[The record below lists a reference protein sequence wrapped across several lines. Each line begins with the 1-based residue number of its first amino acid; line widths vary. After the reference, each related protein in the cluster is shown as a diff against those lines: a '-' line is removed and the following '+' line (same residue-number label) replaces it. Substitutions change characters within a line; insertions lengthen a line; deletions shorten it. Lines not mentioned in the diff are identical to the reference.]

1 MRQAAFHRGYIWVA
15 LAMAIGGGFAIGS
28 HLTFILGFGFLPGRS
43 FVSFVQLHGHVQLV
57 GWSGLFVMGVSLH
70 FLPRLAAVPIARPH
84 YVAWVLWLMAW
95 GLGLRTVAQ
104 LLLPYLTDSPWFGPL
119 AWIAVVSG
127 GLEGGG
133 MLLYVG
139 LLVSTIRGSGV
150 TSARPALV
158 VLRPFLAAMLFGWVL
173 YAGLNAVLLVDMAQH
188 ARFVVHGGWNQFAT
202 HSFIGLVLLPV
213 AFALSV
219 RLLPLYLRLA
229 VPTWSVARMA
239 YIYLAGLGFQLL
251 PSAPPLFQLAPQT
264 ASACASV
271 GQLLSGGV
279 VLWFVWRLAP
289 LTHRQAPQSA
299 SRREQAGAE
308 RRAPPP
314 GVPDKGEFGRFERLV
329 YAAYVWL
336 TLAACGDII
345 NGLGGVAAAS
355 PLISK
360 DAIRHMYVFG
370 FITLLIFGMAV
381 RMLPGFFRKRRVA
394 YPGCVEATFWLG
406 NAAVVCRILLLV
418 IPATLLHAIPMG
430 LVMARIAFALS
441 GLLGLAAVLCLTL
454 NLWRTARLGQE

>member
-1 MRQAAFHRGYIWVA
+1 
-15 LAMAIGGGFAIGS
+15 
-28 HLTFILGFGFLPGRS
+28 
-43 FVSFVQLHGHVQLV
+43 
-57 GWSGLFVMGVSLH
+57 
-70 FLPRLAAVPIARPH
+70 
-84 YVAWVLWLMAW
+84 
-95 GLGLRTVAQ
+95 
-104 LLLPYLTDSPWFGPL
+104 
-119 AWIAVVSG
+119 
-127 GLEGGG
+127 

-158 VLRPFLAAMLFGWVL
+158 ALRPFLAAMLCGWVL

-188 ARFVVHGGWNQFAT
+188 ARFVVHGAWNQFAT

-229 VPTWSVARMA
+229 VPTWSVARTA
-239 YIYLAGLGFQLL
+239 YIYLVGLGLQLL

-264 ASACASV
+264 ASACSSV

-308 RRAPPP
+308 RRATPP
-314 GVPDKGEFGRFERLV
+314 GVPDDGEFGRFERLV

-345 NGLGGVAAAS
+345 NGMGGVAAAS
-355 PLISK
+355 TLISK

-454 NLWRTARLGQE
+454 NLWRTARLGQEEGAFQE